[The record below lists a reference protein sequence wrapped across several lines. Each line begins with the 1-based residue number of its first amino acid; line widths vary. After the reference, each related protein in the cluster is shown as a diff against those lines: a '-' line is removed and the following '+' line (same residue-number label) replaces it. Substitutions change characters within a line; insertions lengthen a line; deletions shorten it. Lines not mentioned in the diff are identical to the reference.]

1 MSPNRDSI
9 KDTLDAELNKAI
21 EASIAT
27 PPIDREPSSY
37 WKNTPANGASRKA
50 VDQLAQATA
59 GLLKVEQE
67 LDQLLMTI
75 AGAPEADKP
84 SPARDQSVAE
94 GLPMFDRV
102 RSDATT
108 LAELAIRMHTR
119 IQHAMERL

>member
-21 EASIAT
+21 EQSIAT
-27 PPIDREPSSY
+27 PPINREPLSY
-37 WKNTPANGASRKA
+37 WKNTANGQSRKA

-75 AGAPEADKP
+75 AGAPEAGKP

-94 GLPMFDRV
+94 VLPIFDRV
-102 RSDATT
+102 RIDATV